1 MEIETPI
8 ALHDADM
15 LSVVFEELLQDYQT
29 SRDSA
34 VAEGILTRLIF
45 TYDLGVRDPVLL
57 KMLTVPFL
65 RQRLSGT
72 Q

>member
-1 MEIETPI
+1 MQIETPI
-8 ALHDADM
+8 ALHDVDM
-15 LSVVFEELLQDYQT
+15 LSVVFEELLQDHQT

-34 VAEGILTRLIF
+34 AAEGILARLIF

-57 KMLTVPFL
+57 KMFAVPFL
-65 RQRLSGT
+65 RQRLTGT